1 MEKYQE
7 QFKSKV
13 NEITTWIW
21 KHKSQYQL
29 DRIQNIKN
37 FYNSRENRLP
47 TALAQV
53 KTGNKFSKSNYT
65 IPIVYSSHQSKQIT
79 KIQ

>member
-1 MEKYQE
+1 MEKCQE
-7 QFKSKV
+7 QFKSNI

-29 DRIQNIKN
+29 DRIQNIEN

-65 IPIVYSSHQSKQIT
+65 NCLFFASIKTNY
-79 KIQ
+79 